1 MINDQFIGEIR
12 AVAFNFAP
20 SFDGWLSCEGQVLQ
34 VADFENLFTVI
45 GTKFGGDG
53 ETTFALPDYRGRVPI
68 GIGTGPGLRGIT
80 EGEQGGLQE
89 LTLTP
94 PQLPPHPHEAT
105 ALIAAAESVGKDEN
119 PENNVLAVV
128 TLDDHITQLPA
139 YAPLSSAN
147 ATLAPEAM
155 SVMVQNS
162 GDNQPV
168 PLLNPYLGTR
178 FLIAS
183 TGLVHGPEQNFLGEI
198 RLSAS
203 DRLSDTW
210 VACEGQLLGIE
221 RNQSLFSLLKT
232 TFGGDGITTFALPD
246 YRGRVPVGMGTGP
259 GLEGITQG
267 QQGGLQEL
275 TLELGQM
282 PGHAHGATAL
292 ISVAGKPGTT
302 ESPAN
307 GIPAIAV
314 GEDGSTRLSAYAP
327 WSAANVPLAPKGT
340 KVTVESAGD
349 GQPVPL
355 MNPFLGTKF
364 VIALEGT
371 YPSRT

>member
-1 MINDQFIGEIR
+1 MSDQFVGEIR

-20 SFDGWLSCEGQVLQ
+20 SSDGWLPCEGQLLQ
-34 VADFENLFTVI
+34 IADFETLFAVI
-45 GTKFGGDG
+45 GAKFGGDG
-53 ETTFALPDYRGRVPI
+53 VTTFALPDYRGRAPV
-68 GIGTGPGLRGIT
+68 GMGTGPGLGGIA
-80 EGEQGGLQE
+80 EGEQGGSQE

-94 PQLPPHPHEAT
+94 AQLPPHPHEAT
-105 ALIAAAESVGKDEN
+105 ALIAAAENVGKDEN

-128 TLDDHITQLPA
+128 TLDDHVTQLPA

-155 SVMVQNS
+155 SVTVQNT

-168 PLLNPYLGTR
+168 SLLNPYLGTK
-178 FLIAS
+178 FLIS
-183 TGLVHGPEQNFLGEI
+183 PSGGTTGPEEFFRGEI

-203 DRLSDTW
+203 HLLADLW
-210 VACEGQLLGIE
+210 VACEGQLMPIAQNRE
-221 RNQSLFSLLKT
+221 LFGLLKT
-232 TFGGDGITTFALPD
+232 TFGGDGVTTFALPD

-259 GLEGITQG
+259 GLDGITQG

-282 PGHAHGATAL
+282 PGHTHGATAL